1 MFFHPTPPG
10 APYIGSKSF
19 AFSWKRVPTG
29 HPNTRLSAS
38 KMVLLIC
45 AYLGYFFALPIKE
58 PNNSSTLR
66 LNTERLSGEEAD
78 NKMFA
83 AAAFA
88 HVQHKPIGPTHIKL
102 LTTLQYLSHTEAN
115 TQSSER
121 TLKTAG

>member
-1 MFFHPTPPG
+1 MRPTLAPRALHSPGSEFPQDIPTP
-10 APYIGSKSF
+10 GSAQAKWCCSY
-19 AFSWKRVPTG
+19 AHIW
-29 HPNTRLSAS
+29 A
-38 KMVLLIC
+38 I
-45 AYLGYFFALPIKE
+45 FALPIKE